1 MRIMPISDVL
11 HVKGHE
17 VVKVRTNDTVL
28 SAVHKLAEHRIGA
41 VVVED
46 HWLRI
51 AGIFSERDFLNAI
64 AERGAGVL
72 DYPVEHFM
80 SAPVVSC
87 HPSDRVEAAMATMTV
102 AKIRHLPVMDGGRLV
117 GIVSIGDLVK
127 HRLDEKAL
135 EANVLLDLSRMR
147 A

>member
-1 MRIMPISDVL
+1 MSISDVL
-11 HVKGHE
+11 HGKGHT
-17 VVKVRTNDTVL
+17 VVKVHSTDSVL
-28 SAVHKLAEHRIGA
+28 SAVQKLSEHRIGA

-46 HWLRI
+46 PWLRI
-51 AGIFSERDFLNAI
+51 AGIFTERDFLNAT
-64 AERGAGVL
+64 AQHGAAAL

-87 HPSDRVEAAMATMTV
+87 HPSDRIESAMAAMTV
-102 AKIRHLPVMDGGRLV
+102 GKIRHLPVMQGDRLI

-135 EANVLLDLSRMR
+135 EANVLLDLARMR

>member
-1 MRIMPISDVL
+1 MSISDVL
-11 HVKGHE
+11 RTKGHE
-17 VVKVRTNDTVL
+17 VVKVRTTDTVL
-28 SAVHKLAEHRIGA
+28 SAVRKLASRRIGA

-46 HWLRI
+46 SWMRI
-51 AGIFSERDFLNAI
+51 AGIFSERDLLNAI
-64 AERGAGVL
+64 DERGSTVL
-72 DYPVEHFM
+72 SDTVDHLM

-87 HPSDRVEAAMATMTV
+87 SPSDRVEVAMATMTL
-102 AKIRHLPVMDGGRLV
+102 ARIRHLPVIDGGRLV

-135 EANVLLDLSRMR
+135 EANVLLDLTRMH